1 MLGNV
6 TIERI
11 SLSEVTKMIKKFTFL
26 FAICI
31 LMSGCAVHTNNQ
43 PSKQTNLTEKLLPKD
58 LHMVAVGD
66 SLTQGVGDST
76 NRGGYIP
83 YLKDIMETKKEIGTV
98 TFDNF
103 GVRGDRTDQLLK
115 KLKQPKVIS
124 EIKNCDIVMI
134 TIGGNDV
141 MKVFRDN
148 FTDLKVDKF
157 QSSIKGYQVR
167 LNEVLKT
174 IREYKPDA
182 GIVLIGIYNPFSK
195 WFSDIKELDQIVENW
210 NEASK
215 KTLMQYDNTQ
225 FVPVSDIFEN
235 QNQDIFYS
243 DDFHPNDKGYK
254 LIAERVGKILGEN
267 KLEQLRK

>member
-1 MLGNV
+1 
-6 TIERI
+6 
-11 SLSEVTKMIKKFTFL
+11 MIKKLTFL

-31 LMSGCAVHTNNQ
+31 LMSGCAVHTTNQ
-43 PSKQTNLTEKLLPKD
+43 PSKETNISEKQMPKN

-98 TFDNF
+98 TFNNF

-115 KLKQPKVIS
+115 KLKQSKVKS
-124 EIKNCDIVMI
+124 DIKNSDIVII

-141 MKVFRDN
+141 MKVFKDN

-157 QSSIKGYQVR
+157 QSAIKGYQVR

-174 IREYKPDA
+174 IREYNRNT

-225 FVPVSDIFEN
+225 FVPVNDIFEN
-235 QNQDIFYS
+235 QNEDLFYS
-243 DDFHPNDKGYK
+243 DDFHPNDTGYK
-254 LIAERVGKILGEN
+254 LIAERVGEILGEN
-267 KLEQLRK
+267 KLKQLRK